1 MTAGLLALEEFR
13 FLCECECFQLT
24 IGLAALWSSA
34 LAGDTVLLEVEVPAL
49 GGASLVGEG
58 EGEDALGGLDS
69 GLALLGVGLERVVD
83 QVKGS
88 GRRERVWWFLRQYV

>member
-1 MTAGLLALEEFR
+1 MRTVRCRCVCAR
-13 FLCECECFQLT
+13 FQLT
-24 IGLAALWSSA
+24 ISLAALWSSA

-49 GGASLVGEG
+49 GGTSLVGEG

-69 GLALLGVGLERVVD
+69 SLALLGVGRERLVD

-88 GRRERVWWFLRQYV
+88 GRRERVWWFFRRQ